1 MRAIQTSELTPDSL
15 RTETEKLHVYN
26 GLDCCVTLEVFN
38 EIEPQLDELTSATY
52 AFSRALQ
59 APVLEMNMR
68 GILVDQVSRAEVLH
82 SYRKDLIQL
91 EAQFNRIILE
101 VFDRHIN
108 WRSNKDLMEIFYTT
122 MQIPPV
128 RKRNPK
134 GQYIPTVDRA
144 ALEKLDA
151 YFYARPLISHLL
163 LMRDIGKKV
172 GVLETDIDA
181 DGRMRTSYNIAGTV
195 TGRFSS
201 SLSEFGFGTNLQNIE
216 QRLRSVF
223 VADPGY
229 KLAYI
234 DGEQAESRLVG
245 AICWNLFDDG
255 RYLDACESGD
265 LHTTVTKMAWENLPW
280 VDDLK
285 ACKAIAEQPAYRQL
299 SYRDLAKRLGHGSNY
314 NGKPPTMAKHA
325 KLDVNIVKE
334 FQYKYFTAFPGIKRW
349 HDHTAETLIRTGEII
364 SLMNRKRIF
373 LGRLNDDAT
382 LREAIAYNPQSAL
395 SDIINQGL
403 LNVWRAGFCQPLLQV
418 HDAIVVQYPEDR
430 EEEIIPQLISS
441 FMVPIELNHGR
452 ILRIPSEVKVGWN
465 WASVEFGADGSVIGN
480 PDGLVKYNP
489 SKGDSRK
496 RSRHPSASLLDRRI
510 Y

>member
-1 MRAIQTSELTPDSL
+1 MKIIGTSTLTPTSL
-15 RTETEKLHVYN
+15 SGSTESLWVYN
-26 GLDCCVTLEVFN
+26 GLDTAVTLEVF
-38 EIEPQLDELTSATY
+38 EALEPQLDPTTRATY
-52 AFSRALQ
+52 EFSKSLQ
-59 APVLEMNMR
+59 APILEMNMR
-68 GILVDQVSRAEVLH
+68 GILVDQARKSEVLEL
-82 SYRKDLIQL
+82 YRKDLIQL
-91 EAQFNRIILE
+91 EAQFNRIVLE
-101 VFDRHIN
+101 VFDRQIN
-108 WRSNKDLMEIFYTT
+108 WRSNAMLMDIFYKT

-163 LMRDIGKKV
+163 LLRDIGKKI
-172 GVLETDIDA
+172 GVLETDIDP
-181 DGRMRTSYNIAGTV
+181 DGRMRTSYNIGGTV
-195 TGRFSS
+195 TGRLSS
-201 SLSEFGFGTNLQNIE
+201 SLGDFGFGTNLQNIE
-216 QRLRSVF
+216 ERLRSVF
-223 VADPGY
+223 IADPGY

-255 RYLDACESGD
+255 GYLDACESGD
-265 LHTTVTKMAWENLPW
+265 LHTFVTRMAWTELPW

-285 ACKAIAEQPAYRQL
+285 ACKEIAEQKAYRQL

-314 NGKPPTMAKHA
+314 NGKPPTMAKHT
-325 KLDVNIVKE
+325 KLEVGLVRD
-334 FQYKYFTAFPGIKRW
+334 FQYKYFKAFPAIKRW
-349 HDHTAETLIRTGEII
+349 HEHTAETLLSTGQLT
-364 SLMNRKRIF
+364 SLMGRRRIF
-373 LGRLNDDAT
+373 FGRLADDAT

-403 LNVWRAGFCQPLLQV
+403 LNVWRSNFCQPLLQV

-430 EEEIIPQLISS
+430 EEECIEQLISD

-465 WASVEFGADGSVIGN
+465 WASQKPDN
-480 PDGLVKYNP
+480 PDGLVKYDRV
-489 SKGDSRK
+489 KGDPRK
-496 RSRHPSASLLDRRI
+496 RSRSAKTSLLDRRV